1 MLIAA
6 MILGL
11 VGGTIYF
18 VGGGAGSIVLGD
30 GGSAPWWV
38 IALIPIGA
46 AGVMG
51 GALVRV
57 NSVMAGI
64 ILLLAAAAAISVGF
78 ASYEEAWDTVIRQ
91 GTTNYY
97 LIPTGILSQHAFLGP
112 LIYLPVPLLSLII
125 GGALALS
132 AGKRPSTD

>member
-11 VGGTIYF
+11 VGGVIYF

-30 GGSAPWWV
+30 SGSAPWWV

-78 ASYEEAWDTVIRQ
+78 ASYEEAIDTV
-91 GTTNYY
+91 THNNF
-97 LIPTGILSQHAFLGP
+97 LMPPNMLSQHPFAGP
-112 LIYLPVPLLSLII
+112 LIYLPVPLLSLVI

-132 AGKRPSTD
+132 AGKRPGTN